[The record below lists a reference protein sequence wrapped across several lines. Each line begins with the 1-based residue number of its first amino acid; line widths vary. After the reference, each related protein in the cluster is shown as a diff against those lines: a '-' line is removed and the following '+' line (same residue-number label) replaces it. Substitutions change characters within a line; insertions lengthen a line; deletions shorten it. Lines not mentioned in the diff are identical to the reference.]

1 VAVRV
6 TARSMTN
13 GNGQSN
19 GQGPDATQ
27 RDWELTLLRASAET
41 FWKYV

>member
-1 VAVRV
+1 M
-6 TARSMTN
+6 TARSVNN
-13 GNGQSN
+13 GAGQSN

-27 RDWELTLLRASAET
+27 HDWQQAMVKQAAES